1 MIAVPEGR
9 EKPLDGGVRPT
20 GGGSPVPPDLWRAL
34 PRGAGLLGLPGGP
47 DGLRARRP
55 RTGPRGACDF
65 GTAGFSGKRGAGVEQ
80 RQLETALIVDDHPL
94 FCDALSMTLR
104 AIAGL
109 RQIETADRLEDALA
123 RLEQGPAP
131 DVVVLDLN
139 LPDVTGI
146 EGLIRV
152 RAAAGAVPVVVVSSL
167 ADNRVIAAALKA
179 GAAGFVPKHARRD
192 VFRAAF
198 DAIRAGGGFVPEG
211 FVAPADT
218 GGPATQTEDAIARLA
233 LLTRQ
238 QAKILSLVCEGR
250 LNKQIAYDLAIAET
264 TVKAHVTAIM
274 RKLGVQSRT
283 QAVLIARE
291 ASFSN
296 LMPENG

>member
-1 MIAVPEGR
+1 VAEG
-9 EKPLDGGVRPT
+9 
-20 GGGSPVPPDLWRAL
+20 
-34 PRGAGLLGLPGGP
+34 
-47 DGLRARRP
+47 
-55 RTGPRGACDF
+55 
-65 GTAGFSGKRGAGVEQ
+65 

-109 RQIETADRLEDALA
+109 RQIETVDRLEGALA
-123 RLEQGPAP
+123 RLERGSLP

-139 LPDVTGI
+139 LPDVTGL
-146 EGLIRV
+146 EGLIRI
-152 RAAAGAVPVVVVSSL
+152 RAAVGAVPVVVVSSL
-167 ADNRVIAAALKA
+167 ADNRVIAAALRA
-179 GAAGFVPKHARRD
+179 GAAGFVPKHARRE

-198 DAIRAGGGFVPEG
+198 DAIRAGDSYAPEG
-211 FVAPADT
+211 FVPPVDATA
-218 GGPATQTEDAIARLA
+218 PATQAEQAIARLS

-238 QAKILSLVCEGR
+238 QAKILALVCEGR

-291 ASFSN
+291 ASFSS

>member
-1 MIAVPEGR
+1 M
-9 EKPLDGGVRPT
+9 
-20 GGGSPVPPDLWRAL
+20 
-34 PRGAGLLGLPGGP
+34 
-47 DGLRARRP
+47 
-55 RTGPRGACDF
+55 TGP
-65 GTAGFSGKRGAGVEQ
+65 GKLQ
-80 RQLETALIVDDHPL
+80 TALIVDDHPL

-109 RQIETADRLEDALA
+109 EVVEISDRLDAALE
-123 RLEQGPAP
+123 RLEHPPIP

-139 LPDVTGI
+139 LPDVTGL
-146 EGLIRV
+146 EGLIRLRSAV
-152 RAAAGAVPVVVVSSL
+152 GEVPVVVVSSL
-167 ADNRVIAAALKA
+167 ADDRVIGAALRA
-179 GAAGFVPKHARRD
+179 GAAGFVPKHARRE

-198 DAIRAGGGFVPEG
+198 DAVRAGEVYMPEG
-211 FVAPADT
+211 FTPQADT
-218 GGPATQTEDAIARLA
+218 TVPATPQEQAIARLS

-283 QAVLIARE
+283 QAVLIARQ
-291 ASFSN
+291 ASFAA
-296 LMPENG
+296 LMPEHS